1 MQSPQS
7 LVQSKI
13 SPKRVQSWTSHIRSH
28 IFEDLGGNVYGNGT
42 YVRSDKTS
50 HVLTDTSLQFV
61 ISFRSYFSICDYGV
75 SNRCDSNESY
85 APNSMYDYRTL
96 RAASAQNNSKNRCQ
110 MFGILLAFFA
120 EYNINYFSKLPKS
133 KKFLLLTIILLIVE
147 AFVNTRGEKVL
158 LL

>member
-7 LVQSKI
+7 LVQSKT

-28 IFEDLGGNVYGNGT
+28 IFEDMGGNVYGNGT
-42 YVRSDKTS
+42 YVRIDKTN

-110 MFGILLAFFA
+110 KYIGILLAFLPNTILIIFQ
-120 EYNINYFSKLPKS
+120 NCQKVRNFYFSPEFYLQRKH
-133 KKFLLLTIILLIVE
+133 V
-147 AFVNTRGEKVL
+147 
-158 LL
+158 